1 MYHLNVASAALIL
14 LLGCNSPPHSPLPQ
28 FVDVGA
34 QAGLLL
40 TNVSGSADQ
49 HYIAE
54 SASAGSAFLDY
65 DGDGYLDLFFVNG
78 TRLEQPSAAARNR
91 LFRNEGGSFRE
102 VQVELGPSGWG
113 MGCAVGDFDNDGDP
127 DVYATYLG
135 PNRLYRND
143 GQAFPE
149 GAQAAGVADESWGTS
164 AAFGD
169 LDGDGLLDLYV
180 ANYVAFDVENP
191 PSIDAKCPYKG
202 LDVFCGPGGFT
213 RQPDRVYAN
222 AGAGRF
228 IDKSATSGLDQYAYP
243 GLGVVFGDLDADGDL
258 DIYVANDTAPNLLLR
273 NDGPWQL
280 TEVGI
285 EAGVAFSGYGKDQAG
300 MGVHSGDYDRDGRL
314 DLFVTNFSNDVNT
327 LYRNEGDLR
336 FIDATY
342 DAGLGGIALP
352 YLGWGTGFF
361 DFDNDGWLDLFVANG
376 HLYPQLNS
384 YASGLRY
391 AQRNLLYQNR
401 GGRFA
406 AVGDQMGAGWAVAKV
421 SRAAS
426 LGDMD
431 NDGDVDLLIVNL
443 NDTPTLLRN
452 DGGNRNNWLGLK
464 LIGSE
469 SNRDA
474 IGAQVRV
481 RADGLDLVREV
492 HRGYGFQAG
501 HDQRLLIG
509 LGPHEQ
515 IDEVEIRWPTGRRQ
529 VLESPPLRRYLEI
542 HEGRGEVVVDPSNDA
557 KEREEEDLTDPPD
570 RLVAAVQE
578 QPTTDPLPAVG
589 EPHWEADDYLK
600 TSKALFAAARY
611 GEVRAVL
618 EQGLR
623 QTPDSLP
630 LRFHL
635 GLLLVTGLGHY
646 EEGAQ
651 VLKDA
656 VRDYPTSVDSHFY
669 LGRAYLG
676 LNRLAEAIQ
685 SFEQAVALVPSSW
698 EYHTWLG
705 LANMRADSL
714 RAAAAAFAQAA
725 EQAPWEPN
733 PHLQLVRVY
742 NKLGRAAD
750 AQKEQRLFERFF
762 PLHKKVKNL
771 QQRLEAMPQDASTH
785 GELGTAYGRQGRLA
799 EALAAFQRAV
809 ELNPQHGLAHLGMG
823 TVLFRMGQPDRAIL
837 SYEQACRVQPDLVEA
852 YQDLGYAY
860 AARGRLREA
869 IATWEQLLLQVPD
882 HPNAHRWIRQAR
894 AQSQKR

>member
-1 MYHLNVASAALIL
+1 MYHLNAVSAALIL
-14 LLGCNSPPHSPLPQ
+14 LLGCNNSPSHSPLPQ
-28 FVDVGA
+28 FVDVSA
-34 QAGLLL
+34 QVGLQF
-40 TNVSGSADQ
+40 TNVSGSAEQ

-78 TRLEQPSAAARNR
+78 TRLEQPSAEARNR

-102 VQVELGPSGWG
+102 VPVDLGPSGWG

-143 GQAFPE
+143 DGQVFSE
-149 GAQAAGVADESWGTS
+149 VAQAAGVADESWGSS

-191 PSIDAKCPYKG
+191 PSPAVKCPYKG
-202 LDVFCGPGGFT
+202 LEVFCGPGGFT

-228 IDKSATSGLDQYAYP
+228 IDKSAATGLDQYAYP

-273 NDGPWQL
+273 NDGAWQL
-280 TEVGI
+280 TEIGI

-300 MGVHSGDYDRDGRL
+300 MGVHSGDFDRDGRL

-327 LYRNEGDLR
+327 LYRNEGALR
-336 FIDATY
+336 FTDATY
-342 DAGLGGIALP
+342 EAGLGGIALP

-401 GGRFA
+401 EGRFA
-406 AVGDQMGAGWAVAKV
+406 EVGGQMGAEWAVEKV

-426 LGDMD
+426 LGDLD

-464 LIGSE
+464 LIGSK

-501 HDQRLLIG
+501 HDRRLLIG
-509 LGPHEQ
+509 LGAHEQ
-515 IDEVEIRWPTGRRQ
+515 IDAVEIRWPAGRQQ
-529 VLESPPLRRYLEI
+529 VLKSPPLRRYLEI
-542 HEGRGEVVVDPSNDA
+542 HEGRDEVAVVPRSGA
-557 KEREEEDLTDPPD
+557 TGREEEVPTDQPTA
-570 RLVAAVQE
+570 LQA
-578 QPTTDPLPAVG
+578 QPTTDSFPVVG
-589 EPHWEADDYLK
+589 EPHWQADDYLK
-600 TSKALFAAARY
+600 ASKALFAAARY
-611 GEVRAVL
+611 GEVRTVL

-651 VLKDA
+651 VLEDA

-685 SFEQAVALVPSSW
+685 SFERAVALVPSSW
-698 EYHTWLG
+698 EYYTWLG

-714 RAAAAAFAQAA
+714 QAAAAAFEQAA

-733 PHLQLVRVY
+733 PHLQLVSVY
-742 NKLGRAAD
+742 NKLGRTAD
-750 AQKEQRLFERFF
+750 AQKEQQLFERFF

-771 QQRLEAMPQDASTH
+771 RQRLEVMPQDASAH
-785 GELGTAYGRQGRLA
+785 SELGTAYGRQGRLA
-799 EALAAFQRAV
+799 EALASFQRAV
-809 ELNPQHGLAHLGMG
+809 ELDPQHGLAHLGMG

-869 IATWEQLLLQVPD
+869 IAMWEQLLQQVPD

>member
-14 LLGCNSPPHSPLPQ
+14 LLGCNSPPQSPLPQ
-28 FVDVGA
+28 FVEVGA
-34 QAGLLL
+34 QAGLQL
-40 TNVSGSADQ
+40 TNVSGSTDQ

-78 TRLEQPSAAARNR
+78 TRLEQPSAAAGNR

-102 VQVELGPSGWG
+102 VQVDLGPSGWG

-149 GAQAAGVADESWGTS
+149 GAQASGMADEGWGTS

-191 PSIDAKCPYKG
+191 PSPDAKCPYKG

-222 AGAGRF
+222 AGAGHF
-228 IDKSATSGLDQYAYP
+228 IDKSATTGLDQYAYP
-243 GLGVVFGDLDADGDL
+243 GLGVVFGDLDVDGDL

-352 YLGWGTGFF
+352 YLGWSTGFF

-384 YASGLRY
+384 YVSGLRY

-406 AVGDQMGAGWAVAKV
+406 EVGGQIGAGWAVAKV

-431 NDGDVDLLIVNL
+431 NDGDIDLLIVNL

-481 RADGLDLVREV
+481 RAAGLNLVREV

-509 LGPHEQ
+509 LGAHEQ
-515 IDEVEIRWPTGRRQ
+515 IDAVEIRWPAGRQQ

-542 HEGRGEVVVDPSNDA
+542 HEGRGEVVFDPPSDA
-557 KEREEEDLTDPPD
+557 QEREEEVLTKPP
-570 RLVAAVQE
+570 AAVQE
-578 QPTTDPLPAVG
+578 QPTTEPLPAIG
-589 EPHWEADDYLK
+589 EPYWQADDYLK
-600 TSKALFAAARY
+600 ASKALFAAARY

-618 EQGLR
+618 KQGLR

-685 SFEQAVALVPSSW
+685 SFGQAVALVPSSW

-705 LANMRADSL
+705 LANMRADNL
-714 RAAAAAFAQAA
+714 QAAAAAFEQAA

-750 AQKEQRLFERFF
+750 AQKEQQLFERFF

-771 QQRLEAMPQDASTH
+771 QQRLAAMPQDASTH
-785 GELGTAYGRQGRLA
+785 SELGTTYGRQGRLA
-799 EALAAFQRAV
+799 EALASFQRAV
-809 ELNPQHGLAHLGMG
+809 ELDPQHGLAHLGMG

-837 SYEQACRVQPDLVEA
+837 SYKQACRVQPDLVEA

-860 AARGRLREA
+860 AARGRSREA

-894 AQSQKR
+894 AQSQQ

>member
-1 MYHLNVASAALIL
+1 MYHLNVVSAALIS
-14 LLGCNSPPHSPLPQ
+14 LLGCNSPPQSPLPQ
-28 FVDVGA
+28 FVEVGA
-34 QAGLLL
+34 QTGLQF
-40 TNVSGSADQ
+40 TNVSGSTDQ

-102 VQVELGPSGWG
+102 VQVDLGPSGWG

-143 GQAFPE
+143 GQTFPE
-149 GAQAAGVADESWGTS
+149 GAPAAGVADEGWGTS

-222 AGAGRF
+222 AGAGHF
-228 IDKSATSGLDQYAYP
+228 IDKSAATGLDQYAYP
-243 GLGVVFGDLDADGDL
+243 GLGVVFGDLDVDGDL

-327 LYRNEGDLR
+327 LYRNEGGLR

-342 DAGLGGIALP
+342 EAGLGGIALP

-401 GGRFA
+401 GGRFTEI
-406 AVGDQMGAGWAVAKV
+406 GGQIGEGWAVAKV

-431 NDGDVDLLIVNL
+431 NDGDIDLLIVNL

-452 DGGNRNNWLGLK
+452 DGGTRNNWLGLK

-481 RADGLDLVREV
+481 RAAGLNLVREV

-509 LGPHEQ
+509 LGAHEQ
-515 IDEVEIRWPTGRRQ
+515 IDAVEIRWPAGRQQ

-542 HEGRGEVVVDPSNDA
+542 HEGRGEVVFDPPSDA
-557 KEREEEDLTDPPD
+557 QEREEEVLTEP
-570 RLVAAVQE
+570 LAAVQE
-578 QPTTDPLPAVG
+578 QPTTEPLPAIG

-656 VRDYPTSVDSHFY
+656 VRDYPTSVDSHSY

-705 LANMRADSL
+705 LANMRADNL
-714 RAAAAAFAQAA
+714 QAAAAAFEQAA

-750 AQKEQRLFERFF
+750 AQKEQRLFERFS

-771 QQRLEAMPQDASTH
+771 QQRLEVMPQDASTH
-785 GELGTAYGRQGRLA
+785 SELGTTYGRQGRLA
-799 EALAAFQRAV
+799 EALASFQRAV
-809 ELNPQHGLAHLGMG
+809 ELDPQYGLAHLGMG

-837 SYEQACRVQPDLVEA
+837 SYEQACRVQPDLVES

-882 HPNAHRWIRQAR
+882 HPNARRWIRQAR